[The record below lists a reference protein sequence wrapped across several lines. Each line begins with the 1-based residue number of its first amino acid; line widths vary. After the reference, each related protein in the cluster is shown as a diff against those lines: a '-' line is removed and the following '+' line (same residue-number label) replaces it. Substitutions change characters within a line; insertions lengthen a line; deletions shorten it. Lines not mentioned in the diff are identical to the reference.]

1 MATTTTTKS
10 PPAINALKSA
20 IQLTDHHKNQSLRP
34 GQNIHT
40 GSQPA
45 SQPTSHSRQQCAT
58 TSAPAELRITP
69 PPPAMPILKSVCEQL
84 WRPLGSQTSKKFKS
98 ALNASSVMSMYR
110 RTLGTDGRTTGQYV
124 QVFFFFGY
132 RKMYFSPVSC
142 CLVMKVNVCIWF
154 WSICLMA
161 KMAKRSGKK
170 GRQLRQSASRTNM
183 AENYLQLFWCA
194 VFKGVGGGD
203 FSPVLYFFP

>member
-45 SQPTSHSRQQCAT
+45 NRPTSHSRQQCAT
-58 TSAPAELRITP
+58 TSAPAAPNNSAATGYANFEKCVRIVV
-69 PPPAMPILKSVCEQL
+69 AAVRKSDQ
-84 WRPLGSQTSKKFKS
+84 QKKFKS

-124 QVFFFFGY
+124 QVFF
-132 RKMYFSPVSC
+132 S
-142 CLVMKVNVCIWF
+142 LVI
-154 WSICLMA
+154 
-161 KMAKRSGKK
+161 GKCTF
-170 GRQLRQSASRTNM
+170 LPF
-183 AENYLQLFWCA
+183 LVVW
-194 VFKGVGGGD
+194 
-203 FSPVLYFFP
+203 